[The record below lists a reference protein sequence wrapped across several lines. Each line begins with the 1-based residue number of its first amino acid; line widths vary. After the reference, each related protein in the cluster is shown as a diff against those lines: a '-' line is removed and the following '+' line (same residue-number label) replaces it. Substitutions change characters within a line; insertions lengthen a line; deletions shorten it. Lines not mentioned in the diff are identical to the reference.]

1 MSSRDTISPLTETS
15 TGVSSPGKDGQH
27 CSGVPYQQT
36 RVKQKQDLVS
46 LPARASNTVRTEQID
61 NPIKAPTRPPQHM
74 GRLPLS
80 ESPSENG
87 VSLSP
92 QSFQQL
98 RTLLYPVIDLFVHP
112 GNAKLPAFGCP
123 FPFPSATV
131 VDALATN
138 WYRWK
143 RIYLFPPPH
152 LIQACLQKLRDF
164 RGSAL
169 VIVPV
174 LPSAPWWPEFR
185 LVCTPLDVDLDI
197 GLWVQGEWLKA

>member
-46 LPARASNTVRTEQID
+46 LPARASNTVRTELMD

-87 VSLSP
+87 VVSVS
-92 QSFQQL
+92 
-98 RTLLYPVIDLFVHP
+98 TE
-112 GNAKLPAFGCP
+112 LPAAENSPLSGDRPLCSP
-123 FPFPSATV
+123 G
-131 VDALATN
+131 
-138 WYRWK
+138 K
-143 RIYLFPPPH
+143 RQAAGLRMSIPVPLSHSGRCSSHVLEQVEEDLPLPP
-152 LIQACLQKLRDF
+152 LQ
-164 RGSAL
+164 
-169 VIVPV
+169 
-174 LPSAPWWPEFR
+174 
-185 LVCTPLDVDLDI
+185 T
-197 GLWVQGEWLKA
+197 